1 MDHALSP
8 GGGTGLAMV
17 PGSSM
22 AESSGMHRGSL
33 FTFDGDGAGSD
44 QAMLF
49 TNNRVERTLKR
60 VKGNDGVKIVEPGP
74 IRRIMT
80 AQFGTINAK
89 LDKGLQKVAS
99 QEGEIGQLKRKLD
112 EAHNYNR
119 EQES

>member
-8 GGGTGLAMV
+8 GGGPGLAMV

-33 FTFDGDGAGSD
+33 FTFDRDGAGSD

-119 EQES
+119 EQ